1 MKTTFST
8 SIRAYEQTTASYKL
22 ETPCEYGIPSFSVG
36 PWTPA
41 WFGGYF
47 RKTRIHGS
55 GAARQRIQHVQADPT
70 CPVIKSYPRVFF
82 ERFGRAHAFRREGMK
97 RCPRCGLY
105 SKLCVFLRKPPCSR
119 IICWNFVHNQISI
132 SLLHHPLPTAT
143 EQIQIVPSPKKD
155 DATFESPRKARRS

>member
-1 MKTTFST
+1 MKTIFQYIHTG
-8 SIRAYEQTTASYKL
+8 IRANHCILLIGNSLRIWDPKL
-22 ETPCEYGIPSFSVG
+22 FRGSMDACMVWGLFS
-36 PWTPA
+36 
-41 WFGGYF
+41 
-47 RKTRIHGS
+47 KTQDTWIRS
-55 GAARQRIQHVQADPT
+55 GQAADPT

-82 ERFGRAHAFRREGMK
+82 ERFGRAHAFRRGGMK
-97 RCPRCGLY
+97 RCLRCGLY
-105 SKLCVFLRKPPCSR
+105 FKLCVFLRKPPCSR